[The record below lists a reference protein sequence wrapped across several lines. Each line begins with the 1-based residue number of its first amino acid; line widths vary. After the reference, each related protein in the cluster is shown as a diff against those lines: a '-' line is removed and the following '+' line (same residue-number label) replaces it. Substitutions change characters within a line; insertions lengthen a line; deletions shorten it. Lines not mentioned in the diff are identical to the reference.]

1 MAVTDE
7 TINKMLTTM
16 NETVAE
22 LTRMHKETNEF
33 NKQIINMMMGRI
45 PTATGLNQG
54 ETKKKEETKKKDEEA
69 KKKLK
74 DEGEDAPPLEDEE
87 TTDVEDDSTVK
98 EEQFPDTP
106 FFQRN
111 APPQWMFGGQNDR
124 PNLPKPI
131 RPRIDMGADDL
142 TWQLFLDRWNRYKL
156 NAKLFDQQQICLELR
171 NACEDPV
178 DKALFEFVGTNR
190 LNSSSLTEYDLL
202 KYIKGVAVRSV
213 HTDVHRWQ
221 FNQMTQQVG
230 EPIAKFVGRLKAQAL
245 ECNFNVTCCNAD
257 CKQRVSYADEMV
269 SQQLTSGAANQ
280 EHQTRLLS
288 EAKTVNTLQ
297 KKVEK
302 MMSFEVAETAC
313 SQLRVPTGSTSAPM
327 KSNVSRSPKP
337 ANRGRSPR
345 MERGRSR
352 FREGRVGKPRCRG
365 CGRTSHPNGKSL
377 ARKDCPAFGEACS
390 NCGRDNHFAR
400 VCNDERKPKQHRDFS
415 PRTRSAYLRSDDEEE
430 CDDVMYYSDAD
441 ASCCSDS
448 QYEAENE
455 EDVSRHLAARVPG
468 FRHRRCHGMRR

>member
-7 TINKMLTTM
+7 TINKMLNTM

-33 NKQIINMMMGRI
+33 NQHIISIMMGRI
-45 PTATGLNQG
+45 PPKFNQDV
-54 ETKKKEETKKKDEEA
+54 TKKRDEVKMKDATAKEKLKAEGEEA
-69 KKKLK
+69 PL
-74 DEGEDAPPLEDEE
+74 LEDEDE
-87 TTDVEDDSTVK
+87 STTK
-98 EEQFPDTP
+98 EGEIPDTP
-106 FFQRN
+106 YVQRN
-111 APPQWMFGGQNDR
+111 APPQWMFGGQYDDR
-124 PNLPKPI
+124 PNLPKPT

-156 NAKLFDQQQICLELR
+156 NAKLFDEQRICLELR

-178 DKALFEFVGTNR
+178 DKALFEFVGTNK
-190 LNSSSLTEYDLL
+190 LNSPLLTEYELL

-245 ECNFNVTCCNAD
+245 ECNFNVTCSDAN

-337 ANRGRSPR
+337 VNRGRSPR
-345 MERGRSR
+345 TERGRSR
-352 FREGRVGKPRCRG
+352 FREDRVGKPRCRG

-400 VCNDERKPKQHRDFS
+400 VCNDERKSKQHRDFS

-430 CDDVMYYSDAD
+430 YDDVMYYSDAD

-455 EDVSRHLAARVPG
+455 EEMSRHLAARVPG
-468 FRHRRCHGMRR
+468 FRHRRCRGMRR